1 MVRETGRMLGHD
13 AAGAELAAGILRR
26 LKYPNAVQEEVV
38 ALVRCHMYDLN
49 GNAKETT
56 LRRRFALWGAAF
68 TLALA
73 DLREADVHGS
83 GRIAGEVK
91 SAARWRAVLARMQ
104 QEGAPLCAAQLR
116 CTGADIMEWLDL
128 PASPRVGEIKRALML
143 HCACHP
149 RDNEPGRLKKIAKDI
164 GGLRG

>member
-1 MVRETGRMLGHD
+1 M
-13 AAGAELAAGILRR
+13 
-26 LKYPNAVQEEVV
+26 
-38 ALVRCHMYDLN
+38 
-49 GNAKETT
+49 
-56 LRRRFALWGAAF
+56 
-68 TLALA
+68 
-73 DLREADVHGS
+73 HGS

-116 CTGADIMEWLDL
+116 CTGADIMEWLNL

-149 RDNEPGRLKKIAKDI
+149 RDNEPGRLKKIAKILEDHADENAAAHWHFHLPERTDRRA
-164 GGLRG
+164 G